1 MKPQT
6 GNKHTSERAIQSKT
20 GFGGLQGRHARAC
33 LQHAKRSKDVNMD
46 KEAVKAQLRA
56 EDLKCANPASAAS
69 RNCVDKLKALPLA
82 NKAAQLAAYSG
93 SDCPNL
99 IRCALAAG
107 TPVDALFGELQL
119 SALCVAA
126 HEGSERAL
134 KALLAGGASVE
145 LKHATQGFTALH
157 YAAMKNQVA
166 FIDLLLD
173 AGAELEVTDLGLA
186 VGAY

>member
-1 MKPQT
+1 M
-6 GNKHTSERAIQSKT
+6 
-20 GFGGLQGRHARAC
+20 
-33 LQHAKRSKDVNMD
+33 NMD

-56 EDLKCANPASAAS
+56 EDVKCANPASAAS
-69 RNCVDKLKALPLA
+69 RNCVDKLKELPLA
-82 NKAAQLAAYSG
+82 NKAAQLAAFSG

-107 TPVDALFGELQL
+107 TPVDALSGNLQL

-126 HEGSERAL
+126 QEGSERAL

-145 LKHATQGFTALH
+145 LKDAMQGFTPLH
-157 YAAMKNQVA
+157 SAAMTNRVA
-166 FIDLLLD
+166 CIELLLD
-173 AGAELEVTDLGLA
+173 AGAELEVRDRGLA